1 MPHLFTCPH
10 CQTQTQVEERFSGQS
25 GECVTCGNSIQL
37 PDFGN
42 RISGAITETV
52 KSGSSATRWVAG
64 AIVSA
69 IILACLFFA
78 IIRVGGQSIGRMTAS
93 RDQSISIRNLQR
105 IAEALNAY
113 AADHGNYPPVA
124 ITDNSGKPLHSWRVM
139 LLPYLDEEDLYNE
152 IDRSVAWDDPI
163 NAAVFFRRMPT
174 VFQHPNATE
183 RGTYNQSGYYLVTG
197 PGTLFP
203 ASGPL
208 GPNDIIDDP
217 TQTILVI
224 EAKPSILPGSWAEPI
239 DVDYAAMQGNIG
251 GNPGTEVGG
260 LLDNGAAMATTD
272 ARGHFLPNTTD
283 PMILRALITPRGG
296 ERLPDDTLD

>member
-10 CQTQTQVEERFSGQS
+10 CQTQTQVEDRYSGQS

-37 PDFGN
+37 PEFGT
-42 RISGAITETV
+42 RIASAITETG

-78 IIRVGGQSIGRMTAS
+78 IIRLGGQSVSRMTAG
-93 RDQSISIRNLQR
+93 RDQSISIRNLQQ
-105 IAEALNAY
+105 IADALNAY

-124 ITDNSGKPLHSWRVM
+124 ITDNSGKPLLSWRVL

-152 IDRSVAWDDPI
+152 IDRTVSWDDPI
-163 NAAVFFRRMPT
+163 NMTVFPRMPT
-174 VFQHPNATE
+174 VFQHPTATNQNL
-183 RGTYNQSGYYLVTG
+183 YNQSGYYLITG

-203 ASGPL
+203 KSGPL

-224 EAKPSILPGSWAEPI
+224 EAKPGMIPGSWTQPI

-251 GNPGTEVGG
+251 GDPSTEVGG
-260 LLDNGAAMATTD
+260 LLDDGVAMATTD

-283 PMILRALITPRGG
+283 PQILRSLITPRGG